1 MANDREPVVCPK
13 NPAWLAKMLEVLP
26 PGLRGKLADYEN
38 CPAVRQEQGERRNNG
53 VGELLGNGVRRDVI
67 RPLIR

>member
-1 MANDREPVVCPK
+1 MDKPVVCPR

-26 PGLRGKLADYEN
+26 PGLRGKLEVYEN
-38 CPAVRQEQGERRNNG
+38 CPVVQQEQD
-53 VGELLGNGVRRDVI
+53 VRRDVI

>member
-26 PGLRGKLADYEN
+26 PGLRGKLAVYED
-38 CPAVRQEQGERRNNG
+38 CPAVQQEQGVEQRRRR
-53 VGELLGNGVRRDVI
+53 GNGVRRDVI
-67 RPLIR
+67 WPVVH

>member
-38 CPAVRQEQGERRNNG
+38 CPAVQQESQRRSD
-53 VGELLGNGVRRDVI
+53 GVRRDVI
-67 RPLIR
+67 WPVVH